1 MPSSTID
8 TGQLARLLDITP
20 RHVQRLTI
28 DGVLTRAVDSDGT
41 ALRGRYTLLSIRD
54 YCRYIR
60 SQNRVD
66 NESQSTW
73 DALKNKRL
81 AVETEISSLR
91 LKEQKGQLHQ
101 ARHIEFIWTNMLT
114 YFKQRMISIP
124 SKVARRCVG
133 KNFRQI
139 YDIVSTEIELGL
151 RELSA
156 YNKSMF
162 EEKRG
167 EYLSAQGADVEG
179 VNGATE
185 NTTTETD
192 SSDD

>member
-28 DGVLTRAVDSDGT
+28 DGVLTRAADADGT
-41 ALRGRYTLLSIRD
+41 LLRGRYTLLSIRD

-81 AVETEISSLR
+81 AVETELASLR

-156 YNKSMF
+156 YSRTMF
-162 EEKRG
+162 EEKRN

-179 VNGATE
+179 VNGE
-185 NTTTETD
+185 TETATTKPD
-192 SSDD
+192 SDDE